1 MIKNEYGYFISEG
14 GCEAGAIAHVRVFA
28 MTTCSN
34 KAKYKITLDNDKTIN
49 VCGTHL
55 RQYYKTNWDD
65 KPIKGKFIKMVKK
78 VEEIKTGKVIYE
90 NTYPTG
96 SGY

>member
-1 MIKNEYGYFISEG
+1 MIETAYGYVNEG
-14 GCEAGAIAHVRVFA
+14 YCEEGKRESVRVFS

-34 KAKYKITLDNDKTIN
+34 KAKYKITLDSGNTIN

-55 RQYYKTNWDD
+55 RQYYKRDFYD
-65 KPIKGKFIKMVKK
+65 KPIKGKFLKMVNK

-90 NTYPTG
+90 NIYPTG
-96 SGY
+96 STR

>member
-34 KAKYKITLDNDKTIN
+34 KAKYKITLNNDKTIN

-55 RQYYKTNWDD
+55 RQYYKTDWDD
-65 KPIKGKFIKMVKK
+65 KPIKGKFIKIVKK
-78 VEEIKTGKVIYE
+78 VEDIKTGKVIYE
-90 NTYPTG
+90 NNI
-96 SGY
+96 SDKF

>member
-1 MIKNEYGYFISEG
+1 MIRNEYGYFINEG
-14 GCEAGAIAHVRVFA
+14 NCEAGAIAHVRVFA

-34 KAKYKITLDNDKTIN
+34 KAKYKITLDHGKSIN

-55 RQYYKTNWDD
+55 RQYYKTDWDD
-65 KPIKGKFIKMVKK
+65 KPIKGVYIKQVTK

-90 NTYPTG
+90 K
-96 SGY
+96 

>member
-14 GCEAGAIAHVRVFA
+14 NCEAGALAHVRVFS

-34 KAKYKITLDNDKTIN
+34 KAKYKITLDNDRSIN

-55 RQYYKTNWDD
+55 RQYYKTDWND
-65 KPIKGKFIKMVKK
+65 KPIKGVYIKQVIKI
-78 VEEIKTGKVIYE
+78 EEIKTGKVIF
-90 NTYPTG
+90 
-96 SGY
+96 SR